1 MSDSPRKFRHLK
13 PDEIRE
19 MIALHQDGVPKA
31 EIARQLSVDPKTVHC
46 HVVRF
51 ERSFNRSSV
60 YVVMGT
66 PARRECNHPSLK
78 CLVCGMAQDHMR
90 RRELETIRDLK
101 TELTR
106 VKAIL
111 EKHDLLT
118 E

>member
-1 MSDSPRKFRHLK
+1 MSDQPRKFRHLK

-19 MIALHQDGVPKA
+19 MIALHQEGVPRA
-31 EIARQLSVDPKTVHC
+31 EIAKQYTIDPTTVRYHVD
-46 HVVRF
+46 RF
-51 ERSFNRSSV
+51 ERGFTRSSV
-60 YVVMGT
+60 YTIIST
-66 PARRECNHPSLK
+66 PIRRECNHPSLK
-78 CLVCGMAQDHMR
+78 CLVCGMAQDHIH

-106 VKAIL
+106 LRAIL